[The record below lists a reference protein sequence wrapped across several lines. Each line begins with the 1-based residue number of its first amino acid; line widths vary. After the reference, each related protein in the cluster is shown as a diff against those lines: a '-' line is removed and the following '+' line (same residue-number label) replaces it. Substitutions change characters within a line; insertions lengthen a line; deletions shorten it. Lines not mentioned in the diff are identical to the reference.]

1 MILQLR
7 QTVLLSVRLNLV
19 LEYFGERENMLKS
32 LWRNS
37 GPRELPKEVKT
48 TLESRYRLDPET
60 LGRLRILERSGKYAG
75 RSVLFIRII
84 DPTLLTT
91 GPGSSLKYSALDNG
105 NHSNAVQFDG
115 HIEKS
120 GLVVINDRR
129 SRQGQAAGVGTR

>member
-1 MILQLR
+1 
-7 QTVLLSVRLNLV
+7 
-19 LEYFGERENMLKS
+19 MLKS

-37 GPRELPKEVKT
+37 GPWELSKEVRA
-48 TLESRYRLDPET
+48 TLTSQYRLDTEI
-60 LGRLRILERSGKYAG
+60 LARLRILEKSGKYAG
-75 RSVLFIRII
+75 RRVIFIRII

-91 GPGSSLKYSALDNG
+91 SPGSSLKYGALDNG

-129 SRQGQAAGVGTR
+129 SRQGQAAGVSAR